1 MVKMVH
7 QIATRKIPWGSH
19 RTITVPKIAFHAP
32 LAQQVA
38 QRSQCVYEQTDWD
51 ESHDE
56 HLVNLND
63 SVMAG
68 MYGDLKSS
76 NRQALAKEL
85 IRVYSCLRTMNQRIL
100 YVESQN
106 TSFLKI
112 LTKLFTRIEFV
123 FAYAMIKLAP
133 TPPPTPPP
141 EDWDEM
147 AA

>member
-1 MVKMVH
+1 MVKLVH
-7 QIATRKIPWGSH
+7 QVATRKIPWGPH
-19 RTITVPKIAFHAP
+19 RTIIVPKIAFHAP
-32 LAQQVA
+32 LAEQVA
-38 QRSQCVYEQTDWD
+38 QRSQCVYEQTDAD
-51 ESHDE
+51 EPHDE

-63 SVMAG
+63 SVMAEL
-68 MYGDLKSS
+68 YGDLKNST
-76 NRQALAKEL
+76 RQNLAKEL
-85 IRVYSCLRTMNQRIL
+85 IRVYSCLKTMNQRIL

-147 AA
+147 TA